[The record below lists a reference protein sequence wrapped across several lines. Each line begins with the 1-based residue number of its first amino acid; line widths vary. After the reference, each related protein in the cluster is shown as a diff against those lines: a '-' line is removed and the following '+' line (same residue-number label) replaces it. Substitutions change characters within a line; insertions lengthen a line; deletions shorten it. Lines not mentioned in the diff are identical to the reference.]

1 MGTVTVAAGAFSHR
15 IWVDNHI
22 VGESPGTF
30 SVRCGWRSVQVG
42 SQGWKHN
49 VNVPCGSDIVIH

>member
-1 MGTVTVAAGAFSHR
+1 
-15 IWVDNHI
+15 VDKQI

-42 SQGWKHN
+42 SQGN
-49 VNVPCGSDIVIH
+49 VKKLDVPCGGDVEIR